1 MNAIIICVFNQI
13 KYLEMCFLLLESIDL
28 YSSIG
33 KKFDLIV
40 YTSTL
45 FKDKII
51 EKFGDKPWLVFEI
64 NDNYNDIN
72 TSCKARM
79 DVFEF
84 SCCPRYEK
92 FLYLDTDVLV
102 KGDVNTV
109 FDLCKKDVIY
119 ASYEGSIIED
129 TIFSRKFNGTGL
141 MTPEEVEKFT
151 GTKTFITGVML
162 FNNSDTI
169 RELFLRIKEDMIGRN
184 QFFPAYDQPYI
195 IYNAL
200 ISNLYDNV
208 VLNDYVINRDFDV
221 TSKYIIHHF
230 PQGTGCPG
238 ERLEWMSKFLE
249 DYRLYIKN
257 K

>member
-1 MNAIIICVFNQI
+1 MF
-13 KYLEMCFLLLESIDL
+13 
-28 YSSIG
+28 
-33 KKFDLIV
+33 
-40 YTSTL
+40 
-45 FKDKII
+45 
-51 EKFGDKPWLVFEI
+51 
-64 NDNYNDIN
+64 
-72 TSCKARM
+72 
-79 DVFEF
+79 
-84 SCCPRYEK
+84 
-92 FLYLDTDVLV
+92 LV

-141 MTPEEVEKFT
+141 MSPEEVEKFT

-169 RELFLRIKEDMIGRN
+169 RELFLKIKEDMIGRN

>member
-1 MNAIIICVFNQI
+1 MNAIVICVFNQI

-51 EKFGDKPWLVFEI
+51 EKFTDKPWLVFEI

-102 KGDVNTV
+102 KGDLNTV
-109 FDLCKKDVIY
+109 FNLCEKDVIY
-119 ASYEGSIIED
+119 ASFEGSIIED
-129 TIFSRKFNGTGL
+129 TISSRKFSCIELMNSEELKQYNG
-141 MTPEEVEKFT
+141 KKIFT
-151 GTKTFITGVML
+151 TGVML
-162 FNNSDTI
+162 FNNSKPLRD
-169 RELFLRIKEDMIGRN
+169 LFFKIKTDMITRE
-184 QFFPAYDQPYI
+184 QFFCTYDQPYI

-200 ISNLYDNV
+200 VSNLYDIV
-208 VLNDYVINRDFDV
+208 VLDDYVANRNLHV
-221 TSKYIIHHF
+221 NTKYIIHHF
-230 PQGTGCPG
+230 PEETGAPG
-238 ERLEWMSKFLE
+238 NRLDWMSKFLE